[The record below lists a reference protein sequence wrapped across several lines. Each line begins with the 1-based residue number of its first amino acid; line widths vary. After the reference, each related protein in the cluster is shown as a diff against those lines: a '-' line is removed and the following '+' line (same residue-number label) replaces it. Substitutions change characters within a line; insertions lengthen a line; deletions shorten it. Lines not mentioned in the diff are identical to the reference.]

1 MPWDS
6 LKHYQNHLKAE
17 QAIREMYWQQPN
29 VVNFDF
35 NWKVFALKPSKEE
48 DGLVIYQVAI
58 WKLLQKKTSNDPS
71 YLL

>member
-6 LKHYQNHLKAE
+6 LKHYQNHLKAK

-48 DGLVIYQVAI
+48 DGLGI
-58 WKLLQKKTSNDPS
+58 
-71 YLL
+71 

>member
-35 NWKVFALKPSKEE
+35 NWKGKFLLWS
-48 DGLVIYQVAI
+48 
-58 WKLLQKKTSNDPS
+58 LQKKRMG
-71 YLL
+71 